1 MREIRSNCLCARE
14 RNEPRRDTSQED
26 QIIERYESV
35 RQTSREGKV
44 ALREIKEGDILGL
57 SLTDGEIILR
67 RLDLQS
73 C

>member
-1 MREIRSNCLCARE
+1 
-14 RNEPRRDTSQED
+14 
-26 QIIERYESV
+26 V